1 MALDCE
7 GAQVEEDRCRG
18 ARRSHAEQLVK
29 RLRGEQRSGDA
40 RSRRQ
45 CRIRGAAAGAVRGEL
60 VVERVLAPGRRL
72 QALQAGRLSGQ
83 DKRADSD
90 LRRKLARGEVGTPA
104 ARQAVL
110 TQRGSCVAV
119 RELLRMRYDLDL
131 TQVEI
136 AARLGLPEGT
146 VKVRLHRAR
155 AKLRRALTV

>member
-1 MALDCE
+1 MALDRE
-7 GAQVEEDRCRG
+7 RAQVEEDRCRG
-18 ARRSHAEQLVK
+18 ARRPQAEQVVK
-29 RLRGEQRSGDA
+29 RLGGEQRSGDP
-40 RSRRQ
+40 RRRRQ
-45 CRIRGAAAGAVRGEL
+45 RRVRGTAAGTMGGEL

-90 LRRKLARGEVGTPA
+90 LRRKLARGEVGDPGREA
-104 ARQAVL
+104 GSVD
-110 TQRGSCVAV
+110 QRGSCVAV

-155 AKLRRALTV
+155 AKLRRDLTA